1 MTPASGRPP
10 GNGGGALLGVWRQS
24 VRRTLGHFRAV
35 PFTLAVLGVFL
46 ATGAA
51 TGSFLAGPPES
62 LLDVASVSAP
72 GLKAGHWWSLFTSL
86 FFVTNPL
93 AYLAAALMMLLLLGL
108 AERQLGTVRTAF
120 FFFAG
125 QFAAVTL
132 FLLLTQL
139 SRYAGDG
146 WLGLMADASL
156 IGPYAAILAVTLA
169 ASGYLPTLWQ
179 RRLRTAVLSAALL
192 LVLYVGHAETVVG
205 LAGALAGQAA
215 GWWIQGETGTLHRH
229 RSTGRETRNLL
240 ALTVAIFAVGPILT
254 AAVSAPTGPLA
265 LLRDVVLNPLP
276 TLGQLEQNCGGTV
289 DVSCLDV
296 GRPGFAGPLGLALS
310 VVPVVLLL
318 ICADGMRHGR
328 RLALRIAIIVQL
340 AVTALAAV
348 YLALFARIPHYPNR
362 AHTAVMG
369 SGFVHILPLV
379 AVPLLLVVL
388 LLANRRQFRV
398 ETAPRARR
406 ILGAVVGGTW
416 LVLAGGYT
424 AAWFAA
430 GGMDRDGGLL
440 GLGAELARQYLP
452 VPIPGGYARIFQNR
466 NAVEAFLFAYSGI
479 IFWAVALAAVWL
491 VLLRRLHRTDAGSG
505 DRDIA
510 RGLIRQGGDSLSW
523 MALWEPNKYWFTPD
537 RRGGVAY
544 QQHGNVALTLAGPFG
559 PSALHEETAAEFITD
574 CARHALIPCFYSC
587 TDELWPMLN
596 ARGFQRVAV
605 AQETRLA
612 VRGIE
617 FKGKEWQNVRTALNR
632 AAKTGVRAVWGRYSG
647 FSPSL
652 RTQLSEV
659 SEEWAAQKPVPEMG
673 FTLGGID
680 ELDDDDVLCCLAVD
694 AEGLVQGVTSWLPVY
709 EGGRVVCWT
718 LDFMRRRGD
727 AFPGVMEFLIASA
740 VQELKSSVEVISL
753 SGSPLAKAS
762 PPVAVAVAA
771 AAATEGAG
779 PEGAAPAAEAPEG
792 RPDSPGE
799 DNTGPEGWDA
809 RDNTGPEGLAGIL
822 DVVGR
827 ALEPVYGFRSLATFK
842 SRFKPEYRTLYL
854 YYQDPLQLP
863 AMGRALSRA
872 YLPGLSVRQ
881 SARLLRTLV
890 R

>member
-1 MTPASGRPP
+1 MRQGTPSLERPP
-10 GNGGGALLGVWRQS
+10 AQDAPLAGIGRQG
-24 VRRTLGHFRAV
+24 VRRGLAQFRAA
-35 PFTLAVLGVFL
+35 PFTLTVLGVFL

-51 TGSFLAGPPES
+51 TGSLLSGPAES

-86 FFVTNPL
+86 FFASNPL
-93 AYLAAALMMLLLLGL
+93 AYLAAALMILLLGL
-108 AERQLGTVRTAF
+108 AERHLGTMRTAV

-139 SRYAGDG
+139 SRYAGDD
-146 WLGLMADASL
+146 WLGQMVDDRLM
-156 IGPYAAILAVTLA
+156 GPFAAVLAATLA
-169 ASGYLPTLWQ
+169 SSGHLPTLWQ
-179 RRLRTAVLSAALL
+179 RRLRTAAVSASLL

-205 LAGALAGQAA
+205 LAGALLGLAA
-215 GWWIQGETGTLHRH
+215 GWWIQGDKGTLHRH

-254 AAVSAPTGPLA
+254 AAVRSPTGPLA

-276 TLGQLEQNCGGTV
+276 TLSQLQEHCGGTV
-289 DVSCLDV
+289 DIGCLEA
-296 GRPGFAGPLGLALS
+296 GRAGFAGPLGLALA

-318 ICADGMRHGR
+318 ICADGMRQGR
-328 RLALRIAIIVQL
+328 RLALRIAVLIQL
-340 AVTALAAV
+340 GVTAMASV
-348 YLALFARIPHYPNR
+348 YLALFARLPHDPSR
-362 AHTAVMG
+362 PHTPVMG
-369 SGFVHILPLV
+369 SGFVHVLPLV

-388 LLANRRQFRV
+388 LWAHRRQFRV
-398 ETAPRARR
+398 ETTPRARR
-406 ILGAVVGGTW
+406 TLGMVVGGTW

-430 GGMDRDGGLL
+430 GGMERDGGPR
-440 GLGAELARQYLP
+440 GLVAELARQYLP
-452 VPIPGGYARIFQNR
+452 LPIPGAYSRVFQNR
-466 NAVEAFLFAYSGI
+466 NAVEAALFAYSGI
-479 IFWAVALAAVWL
+479 VFWVVALAAVWL
-491 VLLRRLHRTDAGSG
+491 VLLHRTDAGSA
-505 DRDIA
+505 DRDVA
-510 RGLIRQGGDSLSW
+510 RVLIRQGGDSLSW
-523 MALWEPNKYWFTPD
+523 MALWEPNKYWFTPE

-544 QQHGNVALTLAGPFG
+544 QPHGNVALTLAGPFG
-559 PSALHEETAAEFITD
+559 PPALHEETAAGFMRY
-574 CARHALIPCFYSC
+574 CAEHALIPCFYSC
-587 TDELWPMLN
+587 TDELWPMLK
-596 ARGFQRVAV
+596 ARGFNRVAV

-612 VRGIE
+612 VRELE

-632 AAKTGVRAVWGRYSG
+632 AAKTGVRAVWGYYG
-647 FSPSL
+647 DFPAPL
-652 RTQLSEV
+652 RAQLSEV

-680 ELDDDDVLCCLAVD
+680 ELDDDEVLCCLAVD
-694 AEGLVQGVTSWLPVY
+694 SGGRVQGATSWLPVY
-709 EGGRVVCWT
+709 EGGVVVSWT

-727 AFPGVMEFLIASA
+727 AFSGVMEFLIASA
-740 VQELKSSVEVISL
+740 VQELKKSVDVISL
-753 SGSPLAKAS
+753 SGSPLAREL
-762 PPVAVAVAA
+762 PF
-771 AAATEGAG
+771 
-779 PEGAAPAAEAPEG
+779 PEARSG
-792 RPDSPGE
+792 
-799 DNTGPEGWDA
+799 TGPE
-809 RDNTGPEGLAGIL
+809 RLAGIL